1 MPKKYRY
8 YRFILRIEKDLTR
21 EEIKIM
27 RRALWREMRD
37 VTMPDIHAQKI
48 NKPTNLKWRADY
60 GT

>member
-8 YRFILRIEKDLTR
+8 YGFILRIEKDLTR
-21 EEIKIM
+21 EDIKTM

-37 VTMPDIHAQKI
+37 VVMPDIHAQKI
-48 NKPTNLKWRADY
+48 NKPSNLKWGADY